1 MSIQVSESIYDK
13 FTKDG
18 EYVLLDT
25 PNVKGY
31 GVFEFDGED
40 YLMITEP
47 SLDGAKYPDEFP
59 PIYAKAIRLGEMLE
73 HEAGNSLYYSVY
85 NVTWRTENM
94 FNNIDDENWKNI
106 EMKPPEAWGPPNIV
120 WKVC

>member
-31 GVFEFDGED
+31 GVFEFDGEE

-47 SLDGAKYPDEFP
+47 SPDGSAYTDFP
-59 PIYAKAIRLGEMLE
+59 PIYAKAIRLDEMLK
-73 HEAGNSLYYSVY
+73 HDLGVPLYYTVY
-85 NVTWRTENM
+85 NITWKTDNM
-94 FNNIDDENWKNI
+94 FGTLDDAGWDDIKF
-106 EMKPPEAWGPPNIV
+106 KPAEEWGEPNIV